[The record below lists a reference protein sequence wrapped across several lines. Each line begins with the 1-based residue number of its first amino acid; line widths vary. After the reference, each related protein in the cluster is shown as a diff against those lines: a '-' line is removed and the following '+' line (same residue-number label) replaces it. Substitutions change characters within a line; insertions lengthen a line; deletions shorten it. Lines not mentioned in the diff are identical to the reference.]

1 VIVKKRLLGGG
12 GKEMTFKRRG
22 EGESDDEESGND
34 TNDLGR
40 DGEGSAPTDSEPT
53 PVAVVETKIIVHDDE

>member
-1 VIVKKRLLGGG
+1 
-12 GKEMTFKRRG
+12 MTFKRRG